1 MRSAKATRFTTLR
14 RKVSRK
20 RSSSTS
26 GNNYRRNLRQIFAP
40 MTTKG
45 SKQRCD
51 NLVGVY
57 NEIKNPKRKI
67 NPELLTNNQFSKI
80 RDLFVSDFGVKLVNK
95 AFKKSGLA
103 TADLF
108 TVYKKILRNY
118 YVGNQC
124 EFSVQDP
131 FIITS
136 KTTYAKNTLKANLY
150 SVNPGK
156 KQLFNRCLDD
166 PSVEY
171 LVGFINLYA
180 KRFKGI
186 GVVDHKN
193 AIIIDKTNRKIIR
206 FEPKKKNAI
215 FLKYIRHD
223 ISENEVKE
231 KLADYGLEPAI
242 LRNYEYIVIRGNQ
255 PNMSWSNDSI
265 YCAVYSLYAALLF
278 AINYHKLN

>member
-14 RKVSRK
+14 RKVTRK
-20 RSSSTS
+20 RSSSTQD
-26 GNNYRRNLRQIFAP
+26 NYRRNLRQILSP

-45 SKQRCD
+45 SKQKCD

-67 NPELLTNNQFSKI
+67 NPEILTINEYSKI
-80 RDLFVSDFGVKLVNK
+80 RDLFISDLRVNLVNR

-118 YVGNQC
+118 RVGNQC

-136 KTTYAKNTLKANLY
+136 KTTYAKNTLKANMY

-156 KQLFNRCLDD
+156 KQLFNRCLSD
-166 PSVEY
+166 PSINY

-193 AIIIDKTNRKIIR
+193 AVIIDKTNKKIIR
-206 FEPKKKNAI
+206 FEPKKKDAM
-215 FLKYIRHD
+215 FLKYVRHD
-223 ISENEVKE
+223 ITENEVKE
-231 KLADYGLEPAI
+231 KLAGYGLEPDI
-242 LRNYEYIVIRGNQ
+242 LRTYEYIIIRGNQ
-255 PNMSWSNDSI
+255 PNMSMSNDSM